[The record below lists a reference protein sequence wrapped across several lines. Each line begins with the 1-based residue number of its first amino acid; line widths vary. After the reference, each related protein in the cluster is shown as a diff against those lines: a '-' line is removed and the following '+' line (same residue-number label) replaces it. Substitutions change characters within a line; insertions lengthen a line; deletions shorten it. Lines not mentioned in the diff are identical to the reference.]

1 MHPERDLI
9 EAAMRSVQN
18 EGLFSPKAQQNPAV
32 AGRAANVA
40 AANNMKLR
48 STNPHL
54 TSGVG
59 VAPAK
64 PEGIVYAK
72 PEGGP
77 DPAGK
82 VASGTIIKPGDPDY
96 GSEPTIDEPAPPPV
110 AGREATLIAMRK
122 ARQAPLVSLG
132 PAKFKSALKRD
143 REQQVAS
150 AASRRAMGESKE
162 DEMHKHVK
170 NAASGVRAV
179 LYRPGRRRGGRLTSG
194 DMKRIDHHVDTHF
207 DNYVKGGGQK
217 DNYQAFQD
225 KVYDETEKDH

>member
-18 EGLFSPKAQQNPAV
+18 EGLFSPKAQQNPVV

-64 PEGIVYAK
+64 AEGGFRALPGAEGGPDPAGKVASKPAAK
-72 PEGGP
+72 AEGGP

-82 VASGTIIKPGDPDY
+82 VASGTVIKPGDPDY

-122 ARQAPLVSLG
+122 AKENMTPLVSLG

-143 REQQVAS
+143 RKRQVAS
-150 AASRRAMGESKE
+150 AASRRAM
-162 DEMHKHVK
+162 
-170 NAASGVRAV
+170 
-179 LYRPGRRRGGRLTSG
+179 
-194 DMKRIDHHVDTHF
+194 
-207 DNYVKGGGQK
+207 
-217 DNYQAFQD
+217 
-225 KVYDETEKDH
+225 

>member
-18 EGLFSPKAQQNPAV
+18 EGLFSPKAQQNPVV

-64 PEGIVYAK
+64 AEGGFRAL
-72 PEGGP
+72 PGAERGP

-82 VASGTIIKPGDPDY
+82 VASGTVIKPGDPDY

-122 ARQAPLVSLG
+122 AKENMTPLVSLG

-143 REQQVAS
+143 RKRQVAS
-150 AASRRAMGESKE
+150 AASRRAM
-162 DEMHKHVK
+162 
-170 NAASGVRAV
+170 
-179 LYRPGRRRGGRLTSG
+179 
-194 DMKRIDHHVDTHF
+194 
-207 DNYVKGGGQK
+207 
-217 DNYQAFQD
+217 
-225 KVYDETEKDH
+225 